1 MSQPQDFDG
10 FILPDGELVSIEDA
24 DRMFSFLI
32 GRTENLA
39 EIVEGLWLLA
49 GECAD
54 AGRFSSCCRYYE
66 KIFALVGSPRE
77 AARCLLA
84 IGQARNQLL

>member
-10 FILPDGELVSIEDA
+10 FILPNGDLISIEDA
-24 DRMFSFLI
+24 DAMLKFLI

-49 GECAD
+49 GECAG
-54 AGRFSSCCRYYE
+54 AGHFAACCRYYE
-66 KIFALVGSPRE
+66 KIFALVDSPGEIVRI
-77 AARCLLA
+77 LLA